1 MTPPLPTPLDNRAV
15 ARTLSEIADLLELRG
30 DNPFKIRA
38 YRNAVDIVGHAA
50 EPVSGLDEA
59 ALRAWNGIGK
69 DLAGRIR
76 EIALTGDC
84 AIRRELLTEFPATL
98 LDVLKLQG
106 VGPKTVAIL
115 YRELRIKSLE
125 DLSAAATAGR
135 IRSLKGMGA
144 KKEQLILQAIDE
156 QQRHAGRHLLS
167 RATEA
172 AEGIVAYLKALA
184 PAADVVPLGSV
195 RRGAESCGDL
205 DILAVAGDE
214 ADRSLVDAFV
224 QYPGVER
231 VLGRTGAP
239 TRRTLP
245 GEVEGGGK
253 ASVLLRGGFQADLR
267 IVTSEQRG
275 AAMQYFTG
283 SKAHNIAL
291 RDRALARGWKL
302 NEYGLFDH
310 DGRGMAGATEE
321 QIYQALDLAFIP
333 PELRENR
340 GELEAAAANTLPR
353 LIEAADLKGDVHM
366 HTTESDG
373 REPLETMAAAAQA
386 KGLEYIA
393 ITDHTQ
399 SLAMA
404 NGLDEARTMAHAE
417 RIRTFS
423 KTLKRLTVLAGA
435 EVDILSDGR
444 LDLADDCLKQLDVVI
459 VSLHS
464 NLQQD
469 ESETTRRLIRA
480 IENPY
485 VDIVGHPTAR
495 WLLRREGAK
504 LRLEKV
510 IDAAVANGVALEIN
524 SQPHRLDLCDSHAR
538 LARDRG
544 ARLAINSDAHEVP
557 ALNYPRWGILTAR
570 RAWLTKDDVINTRPL
585 KTFKAGLRRNR

>member
-1 MTPPLPTPLDNRAV
+1 MSPTLPTPLDNRAV
-15 ARTLSEIADLLELRG
+15 ARTLSEIADLLELKG

-38 YRNAVDIVGHAA
+38 YRNAVDIVSHAA
-50 EPVSGLDEA
+50 EQVAGLDEA

-84 AIRRELLTEFPATL
+84 AIRQELLTEFPATL

-106 VGPKTVAIL
+106 VGPKTVAVL

-125 DLSAAATAGR
+125 DLTAAAKAGR

-156 QQRHAGRHLLS
+156 RQRHAGRHLLS
-167 RATEA
+167 RATET

-184 PAADVVPLGSV
+184 PAADILTLGSV
-195 RRGAESCGDL
+195 RRGVETCGDL
-205 DILAVAGDE
+205 DILAAG
-214 ADRSLVDAFV
+214 ADPSLADAFV

-231 VLGRTGAP
+231 VLGR
-239 TRRTLP
+239 
-245 GEVEGGGK
+245 GGGK
-253 ASVLLRGGFQADLR
+253 ASVLMRGGFQADLR
-267 IVTSEQRG
+267 IVKPEQRG

-283 SKAHNIAL
+283 SKAHNIVL

-302 NEYGLFDH
+302 NEYGLFDQ
-310 DGRGMAGATEE
+310 DERAIAGATEDE
-321 QIYQALDLAFIP
+321 IYQALGMACVP

-340 GELEAAAANTLPR
+340 GEIEAAEANALPR
-353 LIEAADLKGDVHM
+353 LIEASDLKGDVHM

-373 REPLETMAAAAQA
+373 RERIETMAAAAQA
-386 KGLEYIA
+386 NGLEYIA

-404 NGLDEARTMAHAE
+404 NGLDETRTLAHAE
-417 RIRTFS
+417 NIRKFS
-423 KTLKRLTVLAGA
+423 KTLKGFTVLAGA

-444 LDLADDCLKQLDVVI
+444 LDLTDDCLKQLDVVI

-464 NLQQD
+464 NLQQA
-469 ESETTRRLIRA
+469 EHETTRRLIRA
-480 IENPY
+480 IEHPY

-504 LRLEKV
+504 FQLEKV

-570 RAWLTKDDVINTRPL
+570 RAWLTKEDVINTRPL
-585 KTFKAGLRRNR
+585 KAFKAGLRRNR